1 MQKLLILSQKI
12 SKYLIAATLIIVPLL
27 PKFPLINIP
36 GTYVAI
42 RFEDL
47 ILLAL
52 AIILIPKIILDF
64 KSLLHDPII
73 EAILIFLGVGLLSL
87 AAGFLITKTI
97 TPALGILNWARR
109 LEYMIPFLVAYLL
122 IPKEKILECLSFF
135 MKILLIVV
143 FIAFLYGIGEHYLR
157 LPVII
162 TQNNEYSRGI
172 ALFWIPGSNTN
183 STFAGQYD
191 LAAFM
196 VMVIPI
202 FLSIFFVLKSKLTKF
217 ATIAVSG
224 TGLWLLVNSFS
235 RISQAS
241 YALAISI
248 SLLLLKKI
256 KGLVIILI
264 ISLVFMASSTG
275 LETRFSSAIHTVYQ
289 HIAASKSVS
298 YIEGQ
303 FIVAAAELTPAPTS
317 APVIPVINDVSI
329 AIRLNVEWPR
339 ALRAFFKNPFL
350 GSGYSSIGLA
360 ADNDYLRMLAET
372 GILGLLA
379 FGLIFFRIGKVF
391 ATAFPLREKLSGI
404 ELAYI
409 VGMIGAIVGT
419 FVIASFIDLFEASK
433 FATIFWLL
441 LGLALNLIK
450 SKEYEK

>member
-1 MQKLLILSQKI
+1 MQKLLILSQRI
-12 SKYLIAATLIIVPLL
+12 VKYLIAAILIIVPLL
-27 PKFPLINIP
+27 PKFPLINVP

-47 ILLAL
+47 ILLTL
-52 AIILIPKIILDF
+52 AIILIPKLILDF
-64 KSLLHDPII
+64 KKLLHDPII

-97 TPALGILNWARR
+97 APALGILNWARR
-109 LEYMIPFLVAYLL
+109 LEYMIPFLAAYLL
-122 IPKEKILECLSFF
+122 IPKEKILECLNFF

-143 FIAFLYGIGEHYLR
+143 FITFLYGIGEHYLR

-196 VMVIPI
+196 VMIIPI
-202 FLSIFFVLKSKLTKF
+202 FLSIFFVLKNKLTKLV
-217 ATIAVSG
+217 TIVVSG

-241 YALAISI
+241 YVLAISI
-248 SLLLLKKI
+248 SLLLLKKV
-256 KGLVIILI
+256 KGLAIILI

-275 LETRFSSAIHTVYQ
+275 LSTRFGSAIHSIYQRITV
-289 HIAASKSVS
+289 SKSVS
-298 YIEGQ
+298 YFEDH
-303 FIVAAAELTPAPTS
+303 FIAAAAELAPTPQ
-317 APVIPVINDVSI
+317 PVASPVINDVSI

-339 ALRAFFKNPFL
+339 ALRAFLKNPFL
-350 GSGYSSIGLA
+350 GTGYSSIGLA
-360 ADNDYLRMLAET
+360 TDNDYLRMLAET

-391 ATAFPLREKLSGI
+391 AKAFPLREKLSGI

-409 VGMIGAIVGT
+409 VGMIGAIIGT
-419 FVIASFIDLFEASK
+419 FVIAFFIDLFEASK

-441 LGLALNLIK
+441 LGLALNVIK
-450 SKEYEK
+450 NRQYAQ

>member
-1 MQKLLILSQKI
+1 MQKLLILSQRI
-12 SKYLIAATLIIVPLL
+12 VKYLLAATLIIVPLL
-27 PKFPLINIP
+27 PKFPLINVP

-64 KSLLHDPII
+64 KKLSHDPII

-109 LEYMIPFLVAYLL
+109 LEYIVPFLTAYLL
-122 IPKEKILECLSFF
+122 IPKEKILECLNFF

-143 FIAFLYGIGEHYLR
+143 FVAFLYGIGEHYLR

-162 TQNNEYSRGI
+162 TQNNEYSRGM
-172 ALFWIPGSNTN
+172 ALFWIPGSNTS

-202 FLSIFFVLKSKLTKF
+202 FLSIFFVLKDKLTKF
-217 ATIAVSG
+217 FIIVVSG

-235 RISQAS
+235 RISQLS

-248 SLLLLKKI
+248 PLLLLKKF
-256 KGLVIILI
+256 KGLAIILI
-264 ISLVFMASSTG
+264 ISLIFMASSSG
-275 LETRFSSAIHTVYQ
+275 LSTRFESAIHSIYQ
-289 HIAASKSVS
+289 RVMARTSVS
-298 YIEGQ
+298 YFEEH
-303 FIVAAAELTPAPTS
+303 FVAVASELTPS
-317 APVIPVINDVSI
+317 YQPVSSPVINDVSI

-339 ALRAFFKNPFL
+339 ALRAFLKNPFL
-350 GSGYSSIGLA
+350 GTGYSSIGLA
-360 ADNDYLRMLAET
+360 TDNDYLRMLAET

-391 ATAFPLREKLSGI
+391 AKAFPLQEKLSGI

-409 VGMIGAIVGT
+409 AGVTGAVTGT
-419 FVIASFIDLFEASK
+419 FAIASFIDLFEASK
-433 FATIFWLL
+433 FATIFWLI
-441 LGLALNLIK
+441 LGLSLNLIK
-450 SKEYEK
+450 NKEYAQ

>member
-12 SKYLIAATLIIVPLL
+12 VKYLIAATLIIVPLL
-27 PKFPLINIP
+27 PKFPLISVP

-52 AIILIPKIILDF
+52 AIILIPKLILDF
-64 KSLLHDPII
+64 KKLLHDPII
-73 EAILIFLGVGLLSL
+73 EVILIFLGVGLLSL

-97 TPALGILNWARR
+97 QPSLGILNWARR
-109 LEYMIPFLVAYLL
+109 LEYMIPFLAAYLL

-143 FIAFLYGIGEHYLR
+143 FLAFLYGIGEHYLH

-196 VMVIPI
+196 VMVLPI
-202 FLSIFFVLKSKLTKF
+202 FLSIFFVLKSKLIKF
-217 ATIAVSG
+217 VTIAVSG

-241 YALAISI
+241 YVLAISI

-256 KGLVIILI
+256 KGLAIILI
-264 ISLVFMASSTG
+264 ISLIFMASSTG
-275 LETRFSSAIHTVYQ
+275 LEVRFGSAIHSIYQ
-289 HIAASKSVS
+289 RVTASKSVS
-298 YIEGQ
+298 YLEDH
-303 FIVAAAELTPAPTS
+303 FVTVAAELTPSPQ
-317 APVIPVINDVSI
+317 PVSSPVINDVSI

-339 ALRAFFKNPFL
+339 ALRAFLKNPFL
-350 GSGYSSIGLA
+350 GTGYSSIGLA
-360 ADNDYLRMLAET
+360 TDNDYLRMLAET
-372 GILGLLA
+372 GVLGLLA

-391 ATAFPLREKLSGI
+391 AKAFPLRTKLSGL

-409 VGMIGAIVGT
+409 VGMIGAIIGT
-419 FVIASFIDLFEASK
+419 FAIASFIDLFEASK

-441 LGLALNLIK
+441 LGLSVNLIK
-450 SKEYEK
+450 SKEYAE